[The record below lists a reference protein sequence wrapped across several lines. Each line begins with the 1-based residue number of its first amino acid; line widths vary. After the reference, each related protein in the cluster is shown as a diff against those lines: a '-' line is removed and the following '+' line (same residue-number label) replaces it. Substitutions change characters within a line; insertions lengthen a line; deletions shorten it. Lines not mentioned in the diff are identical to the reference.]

1 MTSKAQRDALNNQQF
16 KDIYTEIARQVKG
29 GAEDHDLPS
38 ALYAPQPQA
47 DAGVMY
53 ADYLAELTPA
63 GLTVWEWRSWEHL
76 DPVADG
82 IAEVQA
88 LRTLWAMGNSI
99 LELPDSDILG
109 HISKVCVRPSNRPG
123 NDPFPTSS

>member
-1 MTSKAQRDALNNQQF
+1 
-16 KDIYTEIARQVKG
+16 
-29 GAEDHDLPS
+29 
-38 ALYAPQPQA
+38 
-47 DAGVMY
+47 
-53 ADYLAELTPA
+53 
-63 GLTVWEWRSWEHL
+63 
-76 DPVADG
+76 VADG